1 MLGFGLRCENKAG
14 LGWFYYAY
22 VASISW
28 ASQLH
33 VDIPPHK
40 ASPNTHTIHT
50 IMTGDDDRPVI
61 ATSPPPSATSHSSDE
76 EPSPSTPASP
86 LISVNSPP
94 TKESKGAPSA
104 GPENA
109 VAPPPPT
116 ISLTDVTKKA
126 IDFLSTAPPEQ
137 LVAVSVGGVVVLYV
151 VLGKLGLLFVG
162 IIAGAVGHAS
172 LSLTHVRKDGS
183 ALGLDLHDWLDAR
196 KAAAG
201 EGDKVGSKVCAFE
214 GFASLGVVLMA
225 SLDNGCRF
233 LVASSGNSK
242 SDGGADGC
250 GCARLRSVSF
260 LRSNS
265 CSCDYSARFAD
276 RICRWWYTPI
286 LPNDDNF
293 PNSARNVLVGS
304 LLTMYNRIAGKR
316 GADTFLLF
324 LMSASNT
331 FIVFFRELASAQ
343 SSTVGTYL
351 ADSPGSALAQMLDRD
366 LQKRKLRMAADD
378 VLRSFVGRDLL
389 QCEPVRVFLTEIL
402 AGVVLEMTVDKCSQP
417 DWINDWLVY
426 LLEEETQPEVLQK
439 IDIGEATAA
448 VGHGSQTDK
457 SKRVSRAE
465 EEMTKALEEAKE
477 MNRMIVEEE
486 RERKRLSGEAHRN
499 GHANGNNNSAGGY
512 IDEYSA
518 NAEDG
523 WGPPDPIPEPASD
536 LRSRRS
542 TRDSFTSFDQLGHN
556 SNTLHRAHIS
566 LSNLSQPAV
575 ANPYSMN
582 PNEKSLRAKPT
593 TAEYLLEIEPASPS
607 MPGWVVVRKFPDF
620 ENLHEVLKRIAAIC
634 GAGTF
639 RRHHA
644 DLPTWRG
651 ETLGTLR
658 LNLEGYL
665 NDALHERG
673 LADCEGMKRFLE
685 KDVSATPGKT
695 GFGLGKGWPNPAAF
709 AKMGQGAL
717 DVLSKAPQGVAEGG
731 KGLFGGMKKAFAV
744 ANRDDGA
751 PAPPP
756 ANLRRQPTD
765 PFGELTYDY
774 PQSHSRPGSV
784 TEEPRR
790 NGYTAP
796 SSRASSVHPSDA
808 QRPTSIRD
816 SLGYVQLEFPA
827 SEEGNG
833 ISVMSL
839 PPPPSDMPDDF
850 DGLKPVTPFPSIPES
865 GSAPSPAPAAHT
877 PPPLPPPEKKS
888 AEPLTTQET
897 QFIVDIVFA
906 VLSELYTLSS
916 AWTLRRSLLNVAK
929 SILLRPGNASLE
941 NIRVIIQETVI
952 DANTTDEA
960 VAALIRQVRENVF
973 PTPEETAK
981 WVDKDLKGGELREKA
996 RRLLMQRGVPE
1007 ALRGVMGAVATEEAL
1022 ASVFDAL
1029 QMDGMA
1035 RGVVGGVVLEGVR
1048 GVCQ

>member
-1 MLGFGLRCENKAG
+1 
-14 LGWFYYAY
+14 
-22 VASISW
+22 
-28 ASQLH
+28 
-33 VDIPPHK
+33 
-40 ASPNTHTIHT
+40 
-50 IMTGDDDRPVI
+50 MTEDDDRPTI
-61 ATSPPPSATSHSSDE
+61 TTTSPPPSAASQSSNE
-76 EPSPSTPASP
+76 GPSTPASP
-86 LISVNSPP
+86 SPSISITGPSADE
-94 TKESKGAPSA
+94 ESKGAT
-104 GPENA
+104 PEA
-109 VAPPPPT
+109 PQHVASPPPFA
-116 ISLTDVTKKA
+116 ISLADITTKA
-126 IDFLSTAPPEQ
+126 VEFLSTASSEQ
-137 LVAVSVGGVVVLYV
+137 LIAVSIGGVAVLYI

-162 IIAGAVGHAS
+162 IVAGAVGHAS
-172 LSLTHVRKDGS
+172 LSLKHAKKEGS
-183 ALGLDLHDWLDAR
+183 VFSLDLHDWWDAR

-201 EGDKVGSKVCAFE
+201 ENEEE
-214 GFASLGVVLMA
+214 GNGVVVTKTTRMDFS
-225 SLDNGCRF
+225 SLPPET
-233 LVASSGNSK
+233 AK
-242 SDGGADGC
+242 AMEE
-250 GCARLRSVSF
+250 
-260 LRSNS
+260 
-265 CSCDYSARFAD
+265 FAD
-276 RICRWWYTPI
+276 AVVRDYVRWWYTPI

-293 PNSARNVLVGS
+293 PNSVRNVLVSS

-331 FIVFFRELASAQ
+331 FIVFLRELAEAQ
-343 SSTVGTYL
+343 SSTVRTYL
-351 ADSPGSALAQMLDRD
+351 ANTPGSALAQMLDRD

-378 VLRSFVGRDLL
+378 VLRSFVGKDVL

-402 AGVVLEMTVDKCSQP
+402 AGLVLEMTVDKCSQP
-417 DWINDWLVY
+417 DWINNWLVY

-448 VGHGSQTDK
+448 ASQSSQIDK

-465 EEMTKALEEAKE
+465 EEMSKALEEAKE

-486 RERKRLSGEAHRN
+486 RERKRPSGEMSDNERV
-499 GHANGNNNSAGGY
+499 NGNENSAEGY

-523 WGPPDPIPEPASD
+523 WGPVEPVPAPTPAP
-536 LRSRRS
+536 RSRRS
-542 TRDSFTSFDQLGHN
+542 TRDSFTSNDQFGYN
-556 SNTLHRAHIS
+556 PNTLHRAHIS
-566 LSNLSQPAV
+566 LSNLSQPPV

-582 PNEKSLRAKPT
+582 PNEKSLQAKPT

-620 ENLHEVLKRIAAIC
+620 EELHEVLKRIAAIS
-634 GAGTF
+634 GADTF

-644 DLPTWRG
+644 ELPTWRG

-673 LADCEGMKRFLE
+673 MAECEGMKRFLE
-685 KDVSATPGKT
+685 KDASATPGKT
-695 GFGLGKGWPNPAAF
+695 GFGIGKGWPNPAAF

-717 DVLSKAPQGVAEGG
+717 NVLSKAPQGVAEGG

-744 ANRDDGA
+744 ANRDDGGSA
-751 PAPPP
+751 PP
-756 ANLRRQPTD
+756 ANLKRQPTD
-765 PFGELTYDY
+765 PFGELTFDY
-774 PQSHSRPGSV
+774 PQSRSRAASV
-784 TEEPRR
+784 MEEPRR

-796 SSRASSVHPSDA
+796 SSRASSVHPSDSRRSA
-808 QRPTSIRD
+808 SIRERATSFRD
-816 SLGYVQLEFPA
+816 SSGYVQLQLPA
-827 SEEGNG
+827 SEEGDS

-839 PPPPSDMPDDF
+839 PPPPCDMPDDF
-850 DGLKPVTPFPSIPES
+850 DGLKPGTPFPPIPES
-865 GSAPSPAPAAHT
+865 DSTSPPPAHT
-877 PPPLPPPEKKS
+877 PPSPRPQEKKS
-888 AEPLTTQET
+888 VEPLTTQET

-952 DANTTDEA
+952 DANTSDEA
-960 VAALIRQVRENVF
+960 VAALIRQIRENVF

-981 WVDKDLKGGELREKA
+981 WVDKGFKGAELREKA

-1007 ALRGVMGAVATEEAL
+1007 ALRSVMGAVASEEAL
-1022 ASVFDAL
+1022 AGVFDAL
-1029 QMDGMA
+1029 QMNGMA
-1035 RGVVGGVVLEGVR
+1035 RGVVGGVMLEGVR